1 MLKIYSWESSAGVP
15 QVVLPL
21 WMDTFD
27 FARRAESLGIGRWGN
42 QVAGTLCEKTE
53 LGSVLVDVVAGE
65 RSSGY
70 AQKARELAEL
80 CKRSG
85 GGRVIAARHLLA
97 EIEADPAEG
106 KETDALLGPTEPPG
120 QVRPK

>member
-1 MLKIYSWESSAGVP
+1 M
-15 QVVLPL
+15 VLPL

-27 FARRAESLGIGRWGN
+27 FARRAELLGIGRWGN
-42 QVAGTLCEKTE
+42 RVAGTLCERTE

-65 RSSGY
+65 SSSGY

-85 GGRVIAARHLLA
+85 GGRVIAARHILA
-97 EIEADPAEG
+97 EIEVSTDEGQKGSDVWFGGENLAEE
-106 KETDALLGPTEPPG
+106 KE
-120 QVRPK
+120 